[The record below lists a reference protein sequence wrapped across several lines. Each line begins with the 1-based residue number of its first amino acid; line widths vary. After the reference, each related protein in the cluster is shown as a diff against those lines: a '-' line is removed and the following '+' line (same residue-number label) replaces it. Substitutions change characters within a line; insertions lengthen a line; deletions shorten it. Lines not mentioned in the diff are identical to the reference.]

1 MNGPVREMNMSGK
14 GNMHKIALVLIASLP
29 LAACIPAYKLVKP
42 GPATVGD
49 GSLSVTAKNP
59 WNSVPQLGARK
70 WEQSWTL
77 NGPLLDSVTF
87 VSGMPSGQSL
97 VKQRKKA
104 DAQVAVFKA
113 DMSPTD
119 LVSMIETAYRVGGV
133 TVYEVD
139 SVDPVPFLGGTGVK
153 LRFHYTP
160 GDGISKKGSCVMRVV
175 GEKLYLMKLEGVTSH
190 YFAAAES
197 EFDGMVATATVG
209 K

>member
-1 MNGPVREMNMSGK
+1 MK
-14 GNMHKIALVLIASLP
+14 KIALILIASLP
-29 LAACIPAYKLVKP
+29 LSACIPAYKLVKP
-42 GPATVGD
+42 GAVAVGD
-49 GSLSVTAKNP
+49 GSLSVTAKSS
-59 WNSVPQLGARK
+59 WNAVPQPGKRP

-87 VSGMPSGQSL
+87 VSGMPAGQSL
-97 VKQRKKA
+97 VKQRRKA
-104 DAQVAVFKA
+104 DAQVAVFRT

-133 TVYEVD
+133 TVYDVD
-139 SVDPVPFLGGTGVK
+139 SVDPVPFLGDTGVK
-153 LRFHYTP
+153 LRYHYTP

-175 GEKLYLMKLEGVTSH
+175 DGKLYLMKLEGVTSH

-197 EFDGMVATATVG
+197 EFDGMVATAKAG

>member
-1 MNGPVREMNMSGK
+1 MKR
-14 GNMHKIALVLIASLP
+14 ILLVLATALP
-29 LAACIPAYKLVKP
+29 MTACMPAYTLVKP
-42 GPATVGD
+42 GATVVGD
-49 GSLSVTAKNP
+49 GSLSVTAKSS
-59 WNSVPQLGARK
+59 WNSVPAVNIPA
-70 WEQSWTL
+70 WEESWTL
-77 NGPLLDSVTF
+77 NGPMLDSVVF
-87 VSGMPSGQSL
+87 VSGMPDGKSL

-104 DAQVAVFKA
+104 LAQVAVFRA

-160 GDGISKKGSCVMRVV
+160 GEGIGKKGSCVMRVV
-175 GEKLYLMKLEGVTSH
+175 DKKLYLMTLGGVSSH
-190 YFAAAES
+190 YFTAAEA
-197 EFDGMVATATVG
+197 EFDGMVAGAALS

>member
-1 MNGPVREMNMSGK
+1 MNKAV
-14 GNMHKIALVLIASLP
+14 LVLIASLP
-29 LAACIPAYKLVKP
+29 LAACMPTYKLVKP
-42 GPATVGD
+42 GPVAVGD
-49 GSLSVTAKNP
+49 GSLSVAAKSA
-59 WNSVPQLGARK
+59 WNAIPRLGARK

-87 VSGMPSGQSL
+87 VSGMPEGQSL
-97 VKQRKKA
+97 VKQRRKA
-104 DAQVAVFKA
+104 DAQVGVFKA

-153 LRFHYTP
+153 LRFRYTP

-175 GEKLYLMKLEGVTSH
+175 DKKLYLMKLEGVTSH
-190 YFAAAES
+190 YFAAAEP
-197 EFDGMVATATVG
+197 EFDGMVAVATLA